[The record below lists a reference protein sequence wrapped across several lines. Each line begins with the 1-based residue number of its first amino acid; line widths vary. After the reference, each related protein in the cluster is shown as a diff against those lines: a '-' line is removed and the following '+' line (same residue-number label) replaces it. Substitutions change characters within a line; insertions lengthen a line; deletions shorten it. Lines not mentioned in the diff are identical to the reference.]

1 MFSSST
7 LDNDVIIGLVTKNIY
22 LQGFLCPRPVPRPP
36 SFPLDVVWDYNERK
50 IKKNE
55 NKSRLLNCISRSSQ
69 FQILSLPRNILCVSK
84 VMPLCVATFAPLLN
98 SSKEHCH
105 SRHVVQKLSSF
116 ENYKIFTTFACM
128 ETVTDRKVKVKD
140 QIMQIWIGEH
150 FEEGGGGKW
159 KNKSYQ
165 QKIVLLR
172 KTYQFHIFL
181 YSIFL
186 WINERDTSILIS
198 TSCRDAG
205 HRRLGMWLMAENIL
219 KQEEKKR
226 WNYYYFFLYL
236 IHKARDKYWL

>member
-1 MFSSST
+1 MMSLSG
-7 LDNDVIIGLVTKNIY
+7 IVTKNIY

-140 QIMQIWIGEH
+140 QIMEIMKRNLDWRA
-150 FEEGGGGKW
+150 FWGGGGA
-159 KNKSYQ
+159 N
-165 QKIVLLR
+165 
-172 KTYQFHIFL
+172 
-181 YSIFL
+181 
-186 WINERDTSILIS
+186 
-198 TSCRDAG
+198 
-205 HRRLGMWLMAENIL
+205 
-219 KQEEKKR
+219 EKK
-226 WNYYYFFLYL
+226 NLINKKLYFWEKHINSTFSCIVYFYELMKG
-236 IHKARDKYWL
+236 IHPF